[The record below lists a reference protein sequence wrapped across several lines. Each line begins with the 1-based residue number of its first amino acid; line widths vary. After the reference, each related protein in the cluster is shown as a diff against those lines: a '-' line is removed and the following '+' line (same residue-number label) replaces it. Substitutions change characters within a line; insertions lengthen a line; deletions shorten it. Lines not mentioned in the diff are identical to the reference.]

1 MVVVKFG
8 VEDAHW
14 SILRNLLIQ
23 PLTESG
29 CAVFIF
35 GSRARGD
42 YKKFS
47 DLDILV
53 EGNAKSS
60 LLSSIS
66 EQLEESNLPF
76 RVDLVIASDL
86 ADAYKPSVERDK
98 VKIS

>member
-1 MVVVKFG
+1 MQSVKFG
-8 VEDAHW
+8 LENEHW

-42 YKKFS
+42 YKPFS

-53 EGNAKSS
+53 EGDATSS

-66 EQLEESNLPF
+66 EKLEESTLPV
-76 RVDLVIASDL
+76 RVDLVSSSDL
-86 ADAYKPSVERDK
+86 ADTYKPSVERDK
-98 VKIS
+98 VRIS